1 MEFLFS
7 VLIFFFSF
15 FSFFFVWEVVLCLRQ
30 HAMHAMQDDVRGFCN
45 AGVGDDSY
53 MLATLSVLYSTLL
66 YLPVSYI
73 RAVYKK
79 GVTK

>member
-1 MEFLFS
+1 
-7 VLIFFFSF
+7 
-15 FSFFFVWEVVLCLRQ
+15 
-30 HAMHAMQDDVRGFCN
+30 MHAMQDDVRGFCN

-73 RAVYKK
+73 RAVYEK